1 MPARRGAAVT
11 AAGECEAVG
20 AGINSSKRRGRR
32 SWEGIGGP
40 RRRWQDSR
48 SKETEGADGGIFFSP
63 SGARGPMTG
72 YWSDRRKGATDHEK
86 YQRPCLVEVW
96 KCFDEREMMF

>member
-48 SKETEGADGGIFFSP
+48 SKETEGADGGIFFFPLRSA
-63 SGARGPMTG
+63 GADDGVLVGQKEGSDGP
-72 YWSDRRKGATDHEK
+72 R
-86 YQRPCLVEVW
+86 EVP
-96 KCFDEREMMF
+96 KNRSKTHTHTSLQQII